1 MSDRFH
7 CSACDVTCDSAHDL
21 REHFQSEFHLAN
33 VRLRVDGKRRITK
46 GEFNMSRGFEDD
58 TDVPTFHCKLCKKT
72 FRSVQTLQS
81 HVKSTAHLMNKEKKI
96 LARDSEAASMLT
108 STSLGSAA
116 IGLHRRHRA
125 HHKEAE
131 RRRIMNCDGTTPGPK
146 VPVDEREE
154 DCGALRCLFC
164 GLAVKTI
171 EESLEHLE
179 GVHGFTIPFVENC
192 KDPEGLLNYLGRKI
206 NGLMCIVCNE
216 KSKKSFTTLESVRAH
231 MRGCSHDRIV
241 LAPEYNE
248 FFEMKLDDPAHTTE
262 PVTSEE
268 LVAVDGTRVIFRRD
282 NNTKG
287 LQNRHRETET
297 QMIERKMITAG
308 LQEERAL
315 IKKANYEAMKP
326 ELKRKAKE
334 LKRET
339 GIRNKY
345 AMQQGVK
352 HNALFQVH
360 YDGEGVN

>member
-1 MSDRFH
+1 MDRFH
-7 CSACDVTCDSAHDL
+7 CSACDVTNETANDL

-46 GEFNMSRGFEDD
+46 GEFNLTRGFEED
-58 TDVPTFHCKLCKKT
+58 TDIPTFHCKLCKKT

-125 HHKEAE
+125 HHKEVE
-131 RRRIMNCDGTTPGPK
+131 RRREIMNGDITAGPK
-146 VPVDEREE
+146 VPLGEREE

-164 GLAVKTI
+164 GLSMKNI

-179 GVHGFTIPFVENC
+179 GAHGFTIPLVEKC
-192 KDPEGLLNYLGRKI
+192 TDPEGLLNYLGRKI
-206 NGLMCIVCNE
+206 NGLMCIVCND
-216 KSKKSFTTLESVRAH
+216 KTKKSFSTLEAVRAH
-231 MRGCSHDRIV
+231 MAGCNHDRII

-248 FFEMKLDDPAHTTE
+248 FFDSKLDDPAKTSE

-268 LVAVDGTRVIFRRD
+268 LVVQDGTRVIFRRD
-282 NNTKG
+282 NATRG

-308 LQEERAL
+308 IVEEKAL
-315 IKKANYEAMKP
+315 IKQANYELMKP
-326 ELKRKAKE
+326 ELKRQAKL
-334 LKRET
+334 LKTENQK
-339 GIRNKY
+339 RNKY
-345 AMQQGVK
+345 MMQQGVK